1 MDSSLQAIRRLVVL
15 ASGREVSPIG
25 CGFHGP
31 IVSADANSASDEG
44 AHSLQSGKPQ
54 RVIASK
60 RFDSQPDPQQRVSA
74 PWVMVALVKC
84 KFSFSLWP
92 FGRNF
97 GMLLSPGLGKHLCAE
112 GPALSTL
119 W

>member
-1 MDSSLQAIRRLVVL
+1 MVL
-15 ASGREVSPIG
+15 ASEREVSPIG
-25 CGFHGP
+25 CRFHGP
-31 IVSADANSASDEG
+31 LVSAEAISASDEG

-74 PWVMVALVKC
+74 PWVTVALVKC
-84 KFSFSLWP
+84 KFLFSLSL
-92 FGRNF
+92 FGRGF
-97 GMLLSPGLGKHLCAE
+97 LSLLSPGLEKHLCAE